1 MRFQGILLFMRNKI
15 IAFVEPAKHC
25 TVNVLL
31 KDNMEL
37 SFTKEA
43 LSYLS
48 IIFPDIKIKLRA
60 VKNGFS
66 LNPVNIAVK
75 VSNRIWGNGSILSR
89 VSHYNDKI
97 PGGNHMFLFD
107 DDDSILVHELV
118 HALERKGLI
127 AKQSDSYLS
136 LLLDRYYSFKQSG
149 KISSTFKEY
158 EIGRAFYRNVVEGKN
173 PTIKKDY
180 LLIVNDFKA
189 IGLKGSDLEKEIGY
203 FAGEFF
209 FGIVVEAESQGAEYM
224 DTVRFIRLLSEGNS
238 LEKSLYEAYGIKL

>member
-1 MRFQGILLFMRNKI
+1 LRFQGILLFMRNKI
-15 IAFVEPAKHC
+15 IAFAEPTKHC

-31 KDNMEL
+31 KDNRGL
-37 SFTKEA
+37 LFAKEA

-48 IIFPDIKIKLRA
+48 MIFPDIKINLRA
-60 VKNGFS
+60 VKKGVS

-75 VSNRIWGNGSILSR
+75 VSNRIWGNGPILSR
-89 VSHYNDKI
+89 ASHYNDKI
-97 PGGNHMFLFD
+97 PGGNHMFLLN

-127 AKQSDSYLS
+127 AEKSDSYLA
-136 LLLDRYYSFKQSG
+136 LLLDRYYSFKQLG
-149 KISSTFKEY
+149 KVSSMFKEY
-158 EIGRAFYRNVVEGKN
+158 EIGRAFYRNVVDGKN
-173 PTIKKDY
+173 PAIKKDY
-180 LLIVNDFKA
+180 LLIVNDFNA

-209 FGIVVEAESQGAEYM
+209 FGVVVEAESQGAEGI

-238 LEKSLYEAYGIKL
+238 LEKSLYEAYGINI